1 MWATVRSEIVLGS
14 NHQITGIRH
23 HWTFDEFYT
32 AMAVEGLDANKDGVY
47 SKEELQPLAQVNVES
62 LKDFDYFT
70 FVHFEGEDDKLLKLR
85 PPVDYSVDYDKSVL
99 TLHFTLPL
107 ETPVDT
113 HGKPVEVDVYDP
125 SFFVAFGF
133 ATEKPVV
140 LAGSETKGCSAKVE
154 TPDPET
160 AADTKALTKS
170 FFSQLGPNSN
180 FGSQFAQ
187 TVTVKCKDFASVR
200 NLAVALA
207 SCVLCAM
214 LSLVFATAVARA
226 ELKPINPFAA
236 TEVAPAPPSAFA
248 PRPVAVPFQA
258 TGPLGRLFAWV
269 LDKQQGL
276 QRMLATSVKGLKTD
290 NPMAGAVTL
299 AGLSFLYGILH
310 AVGPGHGKTI
320 ISSYVVANE
329 ETVRRGVIISF
340 IAAGLQALTAVVLV
354 GLLLFGL
361 NASGLQVN
369 AWSNQLESVSYAMIA
384 LVGLYLL
391 TTQLLRLFRN
401 WRGVPAAHA
410 ADKQPAHS
418 HAEHHSQDHAHHDH
432 THGHAHDH
440 DHHDHG
446 HDHQHH
452 HHAPGE
458 ACDHIVDARQLAGP
472 FSWRKVMA
480 VVFSVGI
487 RPCTGAI
494 LVLVF
499 AVTQGVFWA
508 GVGATFA
515 MALGT
520 AITVAV
526 LATLALGSRE
536 LALKLGG
543 GKCIWTKRY
552 GPCAPSAGRQLSCCL
567 AQSCL

>member
-1 MWATVRSEIVLGS
+1 M
-14 NHQITGIRH
+14 
-23 HWTFDEFYT
+23 
-32 AMAVEGLDANKDGVY
+32 
-47 SKEELQPLAQVNVES
+47 
-62 LKDFDYFT
+62 
-70 FVHFEGEDDKLLKLR
+70 
-85 PPVDYSVDYDKSVL
+85 
-99 TLHFTLPL
+99 
-107 ETPVDT
+107 
-113 HGKPVEVDVYDP
+113 
-125 SFFVAFGF
+125 
-133 ATEKPVV
+133 
-140 LAGSETKGCSAKVE
+140 
-154 TPDPET
+154 
-160 AADTKALTKS
+160 
-170 FFSQLGPNSN
+170 
-180 FGSQFAQ
+180 
-187 TVTVKCKDFASVR
+187 R
-200 NLAVALA
+200 NLAAALA
-207 SCVLCAM
+207 SCVLCAL
-214 LSLVFATAVARA
+214 LSLVLATGAVRA

-236 TEVAPAPPSAFA
+236 TEVAPGPPSAFA

-290 NPMAGAVTL
+290 NPMTGALTL

-329 ETVRRGVIISF
+329 ETARRGVIISF

-401 WRGVPAAHA
+401 WRGVPAGYAAH
-410 ADKQPAHS
+410 KQPAHS
-418 HAEHHSQDHAHHDH
+418 HAKHHS
-432 THGHAHDH
+432 HDH
-440 DHHDHG
+440 DHHDHTHTCAHHDHDHDHYDHG
-446 HDHQHH
+446 HHHQHH

-543 GKCIWTKRY
+543 GNAVWTEAVWTACAIGGAVIIFLF
-552 GPCAPSAGRQLSCCL
+552 GPVLFAASLGPARPF
-567 AQSCL
+567 

>member
-1 MWATVRSEIVLGS
+1 MT
-14 NHQITGIRH
+14 
-23 HWTFDEFYT
+23 TFAD
-32 AMAVEGLDANKDGVY
+32 GL
-47 SKEELQPLAQVNVES
+47 P
-62 LKDFDYFT
+62 
-70 FVHFEGEDDKLLKLR
+70 R
-85 PPVDYSVDYDKSVL
+85 SVL
-99 TLHFTLPL
+99 
-107 ETPVDT
+107 
-113 HGKPVEVDVYDP
+113 
-125 SFFVAFGF
+125 
-133 ATEKPVV
+133 
-140 LAGSETKGCSAKVE
+140 LA
-154 TPDPET
+154 
-160 AADTKALTKS
+160 LLLI
-170 FFSQLGPNSN
+170 FL
-180 FGSQFAQ
+180 
-187 TVTVKCKDFASVR
+187 
-200 NLAVALA
+200 
-207 SCVLCAM
+207 
-214 LSLVFATAVARA
+214 ATAGARA
-226 ELKPINPFAA
+226 ELRPINPFAA

-258 TGPLGRLFAWV
+258 PGPLGRLFAWV

-290 NPMAGAVTL
+290 NPMAGALTL

-361 NASGLQVN
+361 HASGLQVN

-410 ADKQPAHS
+410 ADHHLAHS
-418 HAEHHSQDHAHHDH
+418 QDEHNTHDHAHHHDA
-432 THGHAHDH
+432 GQSHAH
-440 DHHDHG
+440 DHHDHR
-446 HDHQHH
+446 HAHH

-543 GKCIWTKRY
+543 ANSAWANAVWTICNIGGATIILLFGLVLFAASL
-552 GPCAPSAGRQLSCCL
+552 GPARPF
-567 AQSCL
+567 

>member
-1 MWATVRSEIVLGS
+1 MKKAV
-14 NHQITGIRH
+14 TG
-23 HWTFDEFYT
+23 
-32 AMAVEGLDANKDGVY
+32 L
-47 SKEELQPLAQVNVES
+47 
-62 LKDFDYFT
+62 
-70 FVHFEGEDDKLLKLR
+70 
-85 PPVDYSVDYDKSVL
+85 
-99 TLHFTLPL
+99 
-107 ETPVDT
+107 
-113 HGKPVEVDVYDP
+113 
-125 SFFVAFGF
+125 VACL
-133 ATEKPVV
+133 
-140 LAGSETKGCSAKVE
+140 LAGLILVLIG
-154 TPDPET
+154 
-160 AADTKALTKS
+160 AA
-170 FFSQLGPNSN
+170 
-180 FGSQFAQ
+180 AQ
-187 TVTVKCKDFASVR
+187 
-200 NLAVALA
+200 
-207 SCVLCAM
+207 
-214 LSLVFATAVARA
+214 A

-236 TEVAPAPPSAFA
+236 TEVAPAPAPPSAFA
-248 PRPVAVPFQA
+248 PSPTAAPFQA
-258 TGPLGRLFAWV
+258 SGPLGRLFAWV

-299 AGLSFLYGILH
+299 AALSFLYGILH

-340 IAAGLQALTAVVLV
+340 IAAGLQAFTAVALV
-354 GLLLFGL
+354 GVLLFGL
-361 NASGLQVN
+361 NASGLQIN
-369 AWSNQLESVSYAMIA
+369 AWSNQLESVSYALIA

-391 TTQLLRLFRN
+391 TSQLLRL
-401 WRGVPAAHA
+401 WRSWRWVPAAHA
-410 ADKQPAHS
+410 AEGQVVHR
-418 HAEHHSQDHAHHDH
+418 HA
-432 THGHAHDH
+432 DH
-440 DHHDHG
+440 DHHHDHHHDHAHG
-446 HDHQHH
+446 HEHNHHHHH

-508 GVGATFA
+508 GVAATFA

-520 AITVAV
+520 AITVAA

-543 GKCIWTKRY
+543 TNAAWANAVWTTCAIGGATLILLFGTILFVASL
-552 GPCAPSAGRQLSCCL
+552 GPARPF
-567 AQSCL
+567 